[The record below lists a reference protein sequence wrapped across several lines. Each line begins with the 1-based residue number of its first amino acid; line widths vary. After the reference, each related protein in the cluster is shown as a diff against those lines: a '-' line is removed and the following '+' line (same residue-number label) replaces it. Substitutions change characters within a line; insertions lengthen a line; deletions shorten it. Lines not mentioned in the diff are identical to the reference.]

1 MKKFILLLL
10 LTISINLQ
18 GQTIKKEI
26 LLIGTFHFDNPSLDF
41 AKLKSFDV
49 HQFAIEWTKVN

>member
-1 MKKFILLLL
+1 MKKCILLIL

-26 LLIGTFHFDNPSLDF
+26 LLIGTFHFDNPGLDV
-41 AKLKSFDV
+41 AQVKSFDV
-49 HQFAIEWTKVN
+49 YQFAIEWTKVN